1 MVNEK
6 NRRHTRIRR
15 LFEILWNIIE
25 EVYFSESILD
35 FSVEVL
41 CMPSTDLWIL
51 QASTSTHKAILARS
65 QSTEKSND

>member
-1 MVNEK
+1 MKHNG
-6 NRRHTRIRR
+6 RSI
-15 LFEILWNIIE
+15 
-25 EVYFSESILD
+25 FSETILD